1 MVLCGLRIVVCLFE
15 IGIMIVRFDSSS
27 LRETHWYEYALRF
40 IFGGVITAAAGL
52 VARKF
57 GPAVG
62 GLFLAF
68 PAIFPATAT
77 LIEKHE
83 REKKQ
88 RKGLNGNQRGRDVA
102 ALDAVGTAM
111 GSLGLVLFAALVW
124 MLLPG
129 HATGLVLTGATVAWL
144 AVSAGIWSIWR
155 KL

>member
-1 MVLCGLRIVVCLFE
+1 
-15 IGIMIVRFDSSS
+15 MIVRFDSST
-27 LRETHWYEYALRF
+27 LRETRWYEYALRF
-40 IFGGVITAAAGL
+40 AFGGVITAAAGL

-83 REKKQ
+83 REKKK
-88 RKGLNGNQRGRDVA
+88 RKGLNGSRRGQDAA
-102 ALDAVGTAM
+102 ALDAVGAAM
-111 GSLGLVLFAALVW
+111 GSLGLVFFAALVW
-124 MLLPG
+124 TLFP
-129 HATGLVLTGATVAWL
+129 HYATGLVLTGATVAWL
-144 AVSAGIWSIWR
+144 AASAGIWSIRR